1 MDSSEETVISPRKQE
16 PGFVKHVFSMDNDT
30 KNNMLN
36 TTQYLA
42 IASIPLAFLYNFI
55 DTVIPKADESK
66 GNAEL
71 ILEIFGQTLLLM
83 VSVYLV
89 DKIITYIPSYSG
101 KDYDGIVDRQYRMTI
116 IGIAILLLVPKIAE
130 KFKIIYHR
138 LQTSWNGE
146 PDEEKKQDKGKK
158 SKVRVTQPITG
169 MTQPAPTQQPP
180 ATPDYQSQ
188 HNLMAPP
195 QQQAPVIN
203 NIAQP
208 PPQQQMNVN
217 NSGMLMQEPMAANE
231 GFGAFSSF

>member
-1 MDSSEETVISPRKQE
+1 MDNSEETVISPRKQE

-42 IASIPLAFLYNFI
+42 IAAIPLALLYNFI

-101 KDYDGIVDRQYRMTI
+101 KDYDGVVDRQYRMTI

-138 LQTSWNGE
+138 IQTSWNGE
-146 PDEEKKQDKGKK
+146 PEEEKKQDKGKK

-169 MTQPAPTQQPP
+169 MTQPVPTQQPP

-188 HNLMAPP
+188 HNLMSPP

-208 PPQQQMNVN
+208 QQQQQMNVN